1 MEPSQALREAVRQ
14 AAVERDGR
22 MILPCAQAFKIAEQL
37 GETLSAVGQAC
48 NDEKVRIASCQLGC
62 FK

>member
-1 MEPSQALREAVRQ
+1 MEPSEVLREAVRQ

-22 MILPCAQAFKIAEQL
+22 TILPCAQAFKIAEQL

-48 NDEKVRIASCQLGC
+48 NDANVRIAQCQLGC

>member
-1 MEPSQALREAVRQ
+1 MELSQALRNAVKE

-22 MILPCAQAFKIAEQL
+22 TILPCAQAFKIAEQL
-37 GETLSAVGQAC
+37 GESLSAVGEAC
-48 NDEKVRIASCQLGC
+48 NDENVRIASCQLGC

>member
-14 AAVERDGR
+14 AAVDRDGR
-22 MILPCAQAFKIAEQL
+22 MILPCAQAFKIAEQF
-37 GETLSAVGQAC
+37 GEALSAVGQAC
-48 NDEKVRIASCQLGC
+48 NDEKVRIAHCQLGC